1 MNRQTRT
8 RSTQRDLE
16 KLEQLELQLMEEMKN
31 EINIGRVSN
40 VEEKINRLKYTFD
53 IFNEKEKTSYIK
65 ELMSHAFHIKSDVYQ
80 DRNIAETQYKNI
92 LKLDRDNPEA
102 AYRYAFLQYDKN
114 KWLMAITHFQNAIK
128 SQTYPRG
135 NINFP
140 LSEDQIIKAKL
151 YIGYCAA
158 QIAKEALNEAN
169 RLNKESLALPVEGIS
184 IEKLLDNLK
193 AELNKTEFMMIT
205 KEKEKGIS
213 KEEYY
218 DLIDNLEEE
227 QLVLSFVDAEPFI
240 QKGEDRVV
248 TMSGTFSILLKELL
262 LRSKRD
268 LFLSQEE
275 MLGINEAEIKENSY
289 SQQVSRLNAELRK
302 CGYAKTLITKKRN
315 DPGYKIESLDF
326 YIIARED
333 HHL

>member
-1 MNRQTRT
+1 MNRQTET

-16 KLEQLELQLMEEMKN
+16 KLEQLELQLIEEKKN

-40 VEEKINRLKYTFD
+40 MEERINRLKYTFD

-80 DRNIAETQYKNI
+80 DRNVAETQYKNI
-92 LKLDRDNPEA
+92 LKLNRDNPEA

-114 KWLMAITHFQNAIK
+114 KWLVAITHFQHAIK
-128 SQTYPRG
+128 SQTYPRR

-169 RLNKESLALPVEGIS
+169 TLNKESLALPVEGIS

-240 QKGEDRVV
+240 QKGDSVV
-248 TMSGTFSILLKELL
+248 TMSGTLSILRSYCYEVKGTYSCPKRKCLGLMRRR
-262 LRSKRD
+262 LRR
-268 LFLSQEE
+268 
-275 MLGINEAEIKENSY
+275 ISY

>member
-1 MNRQTRT
+1 
-8 RSTQRDLE
+8 
-16 KLEQLELQLMEEMKN
+16 MK
-31 EINIGRVSN
+31 
-40 VEEKINRLKYTFD
+40 EKINRLKYTSN

-65 ELMSHAFHIKSDVYQ
+65 EMMSHAFHIKSDVYQ
-80 DRNIAETQYKNI
+80 DRYIAETQYKKI
-92 LKLDRDNPEA
+92 LEIDRENPEA

-114 KWLMAITHFQNAIK
+114 NWLIAITYFQDAIK
-128 SQTYPRG
+128 AQANPRR

-169 RLNKESLALPVEGIS
+169 TLNKESLALPVEGIS
-184 IEKLLDNLK
+184 IEKLLENLK
-193 AELNKTEFMMIT
+193 SELNKTEFMMIT

-213 KEEYY
+213 REEYY

-240 QKGEDRVV
+240 QKGEDSVV

-262 LRSKRD
+262 LKSKRN
-268 LFLSQEE
+268 LFLSQEG

-315 DPGYKIESLDF
+315 DPGYKIEPLDF